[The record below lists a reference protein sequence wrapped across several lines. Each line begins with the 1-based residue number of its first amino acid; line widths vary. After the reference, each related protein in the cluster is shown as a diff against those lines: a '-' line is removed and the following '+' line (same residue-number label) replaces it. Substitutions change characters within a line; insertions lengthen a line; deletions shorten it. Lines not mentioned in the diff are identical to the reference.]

1 MEVIDIFVEFASGI
15 TITDRAMFVPDLREV
30 CVSER
35 LAAVIREFAM
45 TEAPPRIT
53 ATIAGHTIA
62 LDQGASGNFFA
73 PEGSE
78 HPAGKSAWWLRL
90 LQALVPQTKDQRQ
103 QFGRLMHTLSAASL
117 IGAIGFW
124 HSTSVWTAGNILSEV
139 NLVLAFVIT
148 YYEGM
153 VSMKGE

>member
-1 MEVIDIFVEFASGI
+1 MEAIDIFVEFASGI
-15 TITDRAMFVPDLREV
+15 TITDRAMFVQDLREV
-30 CVSER
+30 CVSQR
-35 LAAVIREFAM
+35 LAAVIREFSL

-53 ATIAGHTIA
+53 ATIRGHTVSI
-62 LDQGASGNFFA
+62 DQSASGGFFA
-73 PEGSE
+73 P
-78 HPAGKSAWWLRL
+78 PATPESLPDRAWWLK
-90 LQALVPQTKDQRQ
+90 ALRAFVPQTTEQRQ

-124 HSTSVWTAGNILSEV
+124 HSTSAWTVSNVLSEA